1 MERTALVTGAARG
14 LGLEICRQLLER
26 GFTVIAA
33 PRVGGSD
40 ELARLVAD
48 HPGRLHEIPF
58 DVSDPSEVEL
68 AAGEVATRIP
78 HLDVLVNN
86 GAIYPKDGGLEST
99 ELDDIARALSVNAIG
114 PLRVTRALLPLLR
127 KGNEKRVLH
136 ITSLMGSIAD
146 NSSGSSYAYRMSKAA
161 LNMAAK
167 NLSIELGRDGIF
179 SIAIHPGWVRTRMG
193 GAGAPLE
200 IERAVRDVLA
210 NGLDSPHSETGSFKG
225 PGGKSLPW

>member
-14 LGLEICRQLLER
+14 IGLEICRQLLER

-33 PRVGGSD
+33 PRVPGSA
-40 ELARLVAD
+40 ELAALIVE
-48 HPGRLHEIPF
+48 HPERLHEVAF

-68 AAGEVATRIP
+68 AVGEVASLVE

-86 GAIYPKDGGLEST
+86 GAIYPKDGGLESA

-127 KGNEKRVLH
+127 KGEEKRVLH
-136 ITSLMGSIAD
+136 ITSLMGSIGD
-146 NSSGSSYAYRMSKAA
+146 NSSGYSYAYRMSKAA
-161 LNMAAK
+161 LNMANK
-167 NLSIELGRDGIF
+167 NLAIELGREGIF
-179 SIAIHPGWVRTRMG
+179 SMAIYPGWVQTRMG
-193 GAGAPLE
+193 GTSAPLE

-210 NGLDSPHSETGSFKG
+210 NGLDSERSESGGFKG
-225 PGGKSLPW
+225 PGGAPLPW